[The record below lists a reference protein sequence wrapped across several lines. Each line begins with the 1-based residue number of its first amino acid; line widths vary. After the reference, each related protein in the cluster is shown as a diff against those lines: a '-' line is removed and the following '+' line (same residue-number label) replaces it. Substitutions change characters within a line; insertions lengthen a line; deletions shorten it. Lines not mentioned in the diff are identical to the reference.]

1 MIYSVTW
8 IVLGLVLCAAEI
20 FIPSFFIFWFGLGA
34 FAAAGAS
41 FFLDLTFQIVIFI
54 AVSAVLLIFTRPIVM
69 KTLLKKG
76 SSRKINI
83 DEIVGKRAMV
93 VERVDPI
100 KGTGMVKINGELW
113 RALTEDNSTV
123 NVGDYVTILRVEG
136 TLLKVKKEG

>member
-1 MIYSVTW
+1 MIYFVTW
-8 IVLGLVLCAAEI
+8 IVSGLVLCAAEI

-34 FAAAGAS
+34 FAAAVTS
-41 FFLDLTFQIVIFI
+41 LFLGLTFQIVVFI
-54 AVSAVLLIFTRPIVM
+54 AVSSVLLIFTRPIVM

-100 KGTGMVKINGELW
+100 EGTGMVKINGELW
-113 RALTEDNSTV
+113 RTLTEDNSTV
-123 NVGDYVTILRVEG
+123 NVGDYVTILKVEG

>member
-1 MIYSVTW
+1 MIYLVTW

-34 FAAAGAS
+34 FAAAVAS
-41 FFLDLTFQIVIFI
+41 IFLGLTFQIVIFI
-54 AVSAVLLIFTRPIVM
+54 TVSAVLLIFTRPIVM

-93 VERVDPI
+93 VERIDPVE
-100 KGTGMVKINGELW
+100 GTGMVKVNGELW
-113 RALTEDNSTV
+113 RALTEDNSVVTV
-123 NVGDYVTILRVEG
+123 GEYVTILKVEG